1 MVFCNLGG
9 AFASLIVY
17 DVGLDYSFR
26 AMFLFLSPFA
36 LSGAILAFYFKFV
49 YRILH
54 HLGILVIL
62 VANYTHIYISSYNYK
77 FKIVDFKTTYT

>member
-36 LSGAILAFYFKFV
+36 LSGAILAFYFKLVTFTV
-49 YRILH
+49 MSGLSTKHIHILMQC
-54 HLGILVIL
+54 L
-62 VANYTHIYISSYNYK
+62 
-77 FKIVDFKTTYT
+77 FE